1 MNKYIRICI
10 LLQQKKTRSSL
21 TRRYKQGCTQY
32 KRHRRLVEQAGNQYS
47 THFPIFARFHSDP
60 LLSRGAI
67 DQCRPAET
75 RANPATTITQ
85 CVPPSV
91 RRATRIQPRV
101 RRECGAFAPPPRR
114 AAPSR
119 TPAFRKSLSRIF
131 PVVGYLTL
139 TQTLTSYYSRLADR
153 GLMSLLPLAN
163 KLRISTAGKSGD
175 N

>member
-101 RRECGAFAPPPRR
+101 RRECGAFAPPPDSCSLPNTRLPEITIADISRR
-114 AAPSR
+114 RLPDPDPNPNKLLQQTGRQRLHVAAAPS
-119 TPAFRKSLSRIF
+119 K
-131 PVVGYLTL
+131 
-139 TQTLTSYYSRLADR
+139 
-153 GLMSLLPLAN
+153 
-163 KLRISTAGKSGD
+163 
-175 N
+175 